1 MKIVILAGG
10 KGTRLA
16 EYTDAIPK
24 PMVEIGSYTILEH
37 IVNLYHAQGFWDFII
52 AGGYKWEMVYAWAKG
67 ITLPDVRISVVDT
80 GVDTLTGG
88 RIKRLDSALASHNFM
103 LTYGDGVADI
113 DLLRLYN
120 YHVNMDALVTL
131 TAVRPPARFGSL
143 RLDKSGKVTGFH
155 EKIQTD
161 EGWVN
166 GGFMIVEPE
175 VMNMIE
181 GDSSNFEKDILPEIA
196 EAGRLNAYFHDGF
209 WQCMDTIRDV
219 ELLRSLWEEGAPW
232 VTGKE

>member
-16 EYTDAIPK
+16 EYTGAIPK
-24 PMVEIGSYTILEH
+24 PMVEIGSCPIIEH
-37 IVNLYHAQGFWDFII
+37 VVNIYHSQGFWDFIV
-52 AGGYKWEMVYAWAKG
+52 AGGYKWEMLYDWSQG
-67 ITLPDVRISVVDT
+67 LDLPNTRVSIVDT

-88 RIKRLDSALASHNFM
+88 RLKRISRSLDSHNFM

-113 DLLRLYN
+113 DLTRLYN
-120 YHVNMDALVTL
+120 YHTNMDALVTL

-143 RLDKSGKVTGFH
+143 RLDKSGRVTGFH
-155 EKIQTD
+155 EKSQTD

-175 VMNMIE
+175 VFDMID
-181 GDSSNFEKDILPEIA
+181 GDSTNLEKDILPEIA
-196 EAGRLNAYFHDGF
+196 ASGRLNAYFHSGF

-232 VTGKE
+232 IGKA